1 MKNTGMSLALA
12 ALLVFTSAGCAITR
26 DQSTVGE
33 YVDDATVT
41 ARVMA
46 KFAEDPVVSAMS
58 ISVETLRGQVQLSG
72 FAKSSAERNRAH
84 ELAHAVPGAKS
95 VKNDIVVR

>member
-1 MKNTGMSLALA
+1 MPSIRLQEQNMKNTGMSLALA

-26 DQSTVGE
+26 DQSVGE

-58 ISVETLRGQVQLSG
+58 ISVETLRGQVQLFG
-72 FAKSSAERNRAH
+72 VCE
-84 ELAHAVPGAKS
+84 ELGGTQSCP
-95 VKNDIVVR
+95 